1 MLLLMKEVHA
11 MSDSMDLTQKI
22 YNAGDV
28 AQLLEVK
35 DSTVRKYAQT
45 LEKAGYKFYKN
56 ENGYRG
62 YFDKDVIAMRHLIQ
76 YSKHPDMTLESA
88 AKAVVS
94 TNIEGDIQGVDTVN
108 EVAQELPQAYDDL
121 LKEFQIFKEQ
131 QMEFNKELISKI
143 EQRDQ
148 YISERLEKR
157 DNALMDS
164 IRLIQEQK
172 QLEHAASEENN
183 KWWQFWTKKKR

>member
-62 YFDKDVIAMRHLIQ
+62 YYDKDVIAMRHLIQ

-94 TNIEGDIQGVDTVN
+94 MNSEGDIQGVDTVN
-108 EVAQELPQAYDDL
+108 EVAQESPQAYDDL

-131 QMEFNKELISKI
+131 QMKFNQELIFKI

>member
-1 MLLLMKEVHA
+1 MTGNT
-11 MSDSMDLTQKI
+11 DLTQKI

-62 YFDKDVIAMRHLIQ
+62 YFDKDVIAMRDLIR

-94 TNIEGDIQGVDTVN
+94 TNNEGDIQGVDTVN
-108 EVAQELPQAYDDL
+108 EVAQEPLQAYDDL
-121 LKEFQIFKEQ
+121 LKEFQDFKEQ
-131 QMEFNKELISKI
+131 QVKFNQELISKI
-143 EQRDQ
+143 EQRDK
-148 YISERLEKR
+148 YISEHLEKR
-157 DNALMDS
+157 DSALMES

-172 QLEHAASEENN
+172 QLEHAATEENN

>member
-1 MLLLMKEVHA
+1 MTGNT
-11 MSDSMDLTQKI
+11 DLTQKI

-62 YFDKDVIAMRHLIQ
+62 YFDKDVIAMRDLIK

-94 TNIEGDIQGVDTVN
+94 TNNEVDIQGVDTAY
-108 EVAQELPQAYDDL
+108 EVAQEPSQTYNDL
-121 LKEFQIFKEQ
+121 LKEFQNFKEQ
-131 QMEFNKELISKI
+131 QMKFNQELISKI
-143 EQRDQ
+143 EQRDK
-148 YISERLEKR
+148 YISEHLEKR
-157 DNALMDS
+157 ECALMES

-172 QLEHAASEENN
+172 QLEHAVTAENN